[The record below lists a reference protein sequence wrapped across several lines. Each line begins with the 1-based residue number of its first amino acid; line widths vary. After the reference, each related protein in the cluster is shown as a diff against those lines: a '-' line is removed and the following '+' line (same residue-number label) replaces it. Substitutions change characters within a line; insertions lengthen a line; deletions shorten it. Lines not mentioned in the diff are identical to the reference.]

1 MILARQCVR
10 RRASGQSP
18 SGDVGLAIMVYYF
31 LLNALAEAGNFI
43 GNCCEYEAFMTAKR
57 ANSLIL

>member
-1 MILARQCVR
+1 MIPARQCVR

-31 LLNALAEAGNFI
+31 VLNALVKA
-43 GNCCEYEAFMTAKR
+43 
-57 ANSLIL
+57 SLLLRQAYKAPLTGFQNPEIH